1 MLDLPSKNLFTRQYL
16 LLIFFCILMP
26 FSFSQDESNFK
37 NDYSYL
43 LKNNTLI
50 QVKDNVRSRLVDYS
64 KWGRDPKHK
73 NIISYIRN
81 KKITDLSKNE
91 KLAFWINAYNLLTI
105 DLIIRTGEKQSIK
118 NQGSLFKNVWKK
130 HTWRID
136 KNLFTLHKI
145 EHEILR
151 KYGDPRIHFA
161 INCASLSCP
170 DLHNEAFIAEKIN
183 IQLDNVTYDFLK
195 NDTKGLRLK
204 DGNYFYSKI
213 FKWFSSDFG
222 GRKNVRRFI
231 GNYLPEV
238 KINNFSGYIEYNWN
252 LNSIAN

>member
-1 MLDLPSKNLFTRQYL
+1 MPGLPSKKIFARQNF

-26 FSFSQDESNFK
+26 FSFSQDESTFI

-50 QVKDNVRSRLVDYS
+50 QVKDNVRSRLVDYT

-118 NQGSLFKNVWKK
+118 NQGSLFKNVWKS
-130 HTWRID
+130 HTWIID
-136 KNLFTLHKI
+136 KNSFTLHQI

-170 DLHNEAFIAEKIN
+170 DLHNQAFIAEKIN
-183 IQLDNVTYDFLK
+183 MQLDNVTNDFLK
-195 NDTKGLRLK
+195 NDTKGLMLK
-204 DGNYFYSKI
+204 DGSFFITKI

-222 GRKNVRRFI
+222 GKKNVRPFI
-231 GNYLPEV
+231 RNYLPEV
-238 KINNFSGYIEYNWN
+238 KKNNFSGYIKYNWN